1 MAKENLYD
9 LDPLMIEGNLED
21 WVMDKCEDWRDHFES
36 NYEQKFDEYYRLW
49 RGIWDPAD
57 KMRDSERSRI
67 ISPALQQ
74 AVESNVAELEEATFG
89 RGKWFDISDDMNDPN
104 RQDVQYLRNKLTE
117 DFEKTKVRKAV
128 AECLINAAVFG
139 TGMGEIIIEEEKEMK
154 PATQPIMD
162 GQLQAVGV
170 SIEDRV
176 VVRLKPIMPQNFL
189 IDPIATSVDDA
200 MGVAI
205 DEFVSLHHVQMLQEQ
220 GVYRETLV
228 GTAAPDTN
236 LEPDQDLSIYTDDKV
251 RLTKYYG
258 LVPRDLLEQE
268 VDDVEG
274 DSMYVE
280 AVVVIANG
288 GTLLK
293 AEANPYMMQDRPV
306 VAFPWDV
313 VPSRFWGRGVC
324 EKGYN
329 SQKALDTEIRARIDA
344 LALTI
349 HPMLAIDAT
358 RLPRGAKPEIR
369 PGKMILTNG
378 DPREVL
384 QPFNFG
390 QVGQVTFAQAAA
402 LQQMVQQA
410 TGAVDSAGI
419 AGQVNGEATAAGIS
433 MSLGAIIKRHKRTL
447 INFQQSF
454 LLPFV
459 KKAAYRYMQ
468 FDPDNYP
475 VADYKFNA
483 SSTLGII
490 AREYEVTQLVQLL
503 QTMKQDSPLY
513 PVLIQSIIDNMNL
526 SNREELIASLQQAS
540 QPNPQAQQ
548 MAQAAQQAQ
557 LQFQQSQTAAL
568 TAQAQESQARAQKY
582 AVEAQLAPQELEIE
596 KIEAITRNLREGDQ
610 DDKEFERRL
619 KVAQTLLKEKEVAS
633 RANDS
638 KRVPTTSQP
647 DQRSVQR
654 PVQPAGNFGGE
665 GQGFG
670 GPNSMSNVKKD
681 SRLERAGVSGYNKP
695 KRTPNHPK
703 EVSRSGCQGR
713 RQS

>member
-1 MAKENLYD
+1 MADENLYD

-89 RGKWFDISDDMNDPN
+89 RGKWFDISDDMNDPD

-170 SIEDRV
+170 NIEDRV

-220 GVYRETLV
+220 GVYREALV

-236 LEPDQDLSIYTDDKV
+236 IEPDQDLTLYTDDKV

-503 QTMKQDSPLY
+503 QTMQQDSPLY

-540 QPNPQAQQ
+540 QPNPEAQQ

-568 TAQAQESQARAQKY
+568 AAQAQESQARAQKY
-582 AVEAQLAPQELEIE
+582 AIEAQLAPQELEIE

-638 KRVPTTSQP
+638 NRVPTTNQP

-654 PVQPAGNFGGE
+654 PVQPTGNFGGE

-670 GPNSMSNVKKD
+670 G
-681 SRLERAGVSGYNKP
+681 
-695 KRTPNHPK
+695 
-703 EVSRSGCQGR
+703 
-713 RQS
+713 

>member
-1 MAKENLYD
+1 MADEIYEP
-9 LDPLMIEGNLED
+9 DPLMVEESLAG
-21 WVMDKCEDWRDHFES
+21 WVMTKCEDWRDYYES
-36 NYEQKFDEYYRLW
+36 NYEDRFDEYYRLW
-49 RGIWDPAD
+49 RGQWDPAD
-57 KMRDSERSRI
+57 SQRASERSRI

-89 RGKWFDISDDMNDPN
+89 RGKWFDIADDARDGD
-104 RQDVQYLRNKLTE
+104 RQDILYLRKKLSE
-117 DFEKTKVRKAV
+117 DFEACKVRKAV

-139 TGMGEIIIEEEKEMK
+139 TGVGEVVIEEVKEMA
-154 PATQPIMD
+154 PAAEPIMGGD
-162 GQLQAVGV
+162 LQAVGV
-170 SIEDRV
+170 NIRDRV
-176 VVRLKPIMPQNFL
+176 VVKLKPVLPQNFL
-189 IDPIATSVDDA
+189 IDPVATSIEEA
-200 MGVAI
+200 YGVAI
-205 DEFVSLHHVQMLQEQ
+205 DEFVSKHSVEIMQEQ
-220 GVYRETLV
+220 GSYNEAMIES
-228 GTAAPDTN
+228 AAADTD
-236 LEPDQDLSIYTDDKV
+236 LEPDQDLTIYNDDKV
-251 RLTKYYG
+251 RITKYYG
-258 LVPRDLLEQE
+258 LVPKELLEAEGVE
-268 VDDVEG
+268 VEE
-274 DSMYVE
+274 DSKYVE

-293 AEANPYMMQDRPV
+293 ATKNPYMMVDRPV

-313 VPSRFWGRGVC
+313 VPGRFWGRGVC

-329 SQKALDTEIRARIDA
+329 SQKALDTELRARIDA
-344 LALTI
+344 LSLTI

-358 RLPRGAKPEIR
+358 RLPRGAKPEVR

-390 QVGQVTFAQAAA
+390 QVGQITFAQAAS

-459 KKAAYRYMQ
+459 TKAAHRYMQ
-468 FDPDNYP
+468 FDPDEYP
-475 VADYKFNA
+475 VADYKFVA
-483 SSTLGII
+483 TSTLGII

-526 SNREELIASLQQAS
+526 SNREELIATMQQAS

-548 MAQAAQQAQ
+548 MAMMAQQSQ
-557 LQFQQSQTAAL
+557 LELQQSQTNALNGQAA
-568 TAQAQESQARAQKY
+568 ESQARAAKI
-582 AVEAQLAPQELEIE
+582 AVEAQIAPQELEID
-596 KIEAITRNLREGDQ
+596 KINAVTRNLEAGDS

-619 KVAQTLLKEKEVAS
+619 KVADRLLKEREVEGKA
-633 RANDS
+633 RNAND
-638 KRVPTTSQP
+638 TNGNQQP
-647 DQRSVQR
+647 VEPNQRSLQG
-654 PVQPAGNFGGE
+654 PDLAAGGIEGAIRSVGE
-665 GQGFG
+665 Q
-670 GPNSMSNVKKD
+670 
-681 SRLERAGVSGYNKP
+681 A
-695 KRTPNHPK
+695 
-703 EVSRSGCQGR
+703 Q
-713 RQS
+713 